1 MDPVMLGGVS
11 LVLLLLLG
19 GWVALDAVALGQ
31 FMVSRPLV
39 AGTLGGLVAGDPSTG
54 VLAGV
59 LLEAL
64 HVAHVPAGGASLPE
78 PGPGAVVAG
87 SVAVLAGA
95 GGGAAGGLALG
106 VTIGVVLGL
115 LGGFVVARHR
125 DATARRVERTLA
137 RGGTAGE
144 VLART
149 LALDAAR
156 GVVFVAAGLALAV
169 AVPVEIVAAWPFDLG
184 WTVAFLALPGLLGVG
199 AVGKIPVPR
208 GTSGSLLM
216 VGGAAMGA
224 AATILAGVAAG
235 LVGGG
240 G

>member
-1 MDPVMLGGVS
+1 MEPVMLGG
-11 LVLLLLLG
+11 LALALLLLLG

-39 AGTLGGLVAGDPSTG
+39 AGTLGGLVAGDPVAG

-87 SVAVLAGA
+87 SVAAVAGA

-106 VTIGVVLGL
+106 VTLGVVLGL
-115 LGGFVVARHR
+115 AGGVVVAWHR
-125 DATARRVERTLA
+125 AATARRVERTLA
-137 RGGTAGE
+137 RGGSAGE

-156 GVVFVAAGLALAV
+156 GIVVVAAGLALAR
-169 AVPVEIVAAWPFDLG
+169 AVPVELVAAWPLDVP

-208 GTSGSLLM
+208 GSSGSWLM
-216 VGGAAMGA
+216 AGGAAMGA
-224 AATILAGVAAG
+224 AAGFLVGVAAG
-235 LVGGG
+235 FVGGG
-240 G
+240 